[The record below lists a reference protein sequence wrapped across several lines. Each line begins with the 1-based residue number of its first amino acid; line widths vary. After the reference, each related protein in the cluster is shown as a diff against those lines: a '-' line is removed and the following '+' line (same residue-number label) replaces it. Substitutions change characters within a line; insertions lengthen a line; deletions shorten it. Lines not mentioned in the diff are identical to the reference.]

1 MLLDFPVSITVT
13 TKTMWLLKEDRPDN
27 CPTSLFPG
35 VLQGHVA
42 AQCGVGLLPI
52 SCRGNLSVAAL
63 RTQRGACLLQACTP
77 GRPAVASD
85 HLLHTP
91 QSRWGKGTSHSQQ
104 PRTGCKIFQEGGYRS
119 SHHARRESSQVMFQ
133 QQGLDLQI
141 STILEDLRFCLSS
154 SVIVEYR
161 SL

>member
-1 MLLDFPVSITVT
+1 MLVLGMLLDFPVSITVT

-91 QSRWGKGTSHSQQ
+91 QSRWGRGRLTH
-104 PRTGCKIFQEGGYRS
+104 S
-119 SHHARRESSQVMFQ
+119 SHGRAARSFRK
-133 QQGLDLQI
+133 
-141 STILEDLRFCLSS
+141 ED
-154 SVIVEYR
+154 IVHPIMPVENHPK
-161 SL
+161 SCFSNKA